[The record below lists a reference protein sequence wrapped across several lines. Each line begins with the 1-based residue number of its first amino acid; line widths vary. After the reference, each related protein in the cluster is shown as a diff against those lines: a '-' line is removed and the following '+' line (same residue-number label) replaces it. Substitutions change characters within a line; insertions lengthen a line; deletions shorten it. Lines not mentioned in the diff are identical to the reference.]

1 MSSPQKISPP
11 QKPFALPSAKI
22 PFATASKSPSYPEDT
37 KPDDTSPYLKSNEQG
52 LQLVDHSNEGYLGE
66 VTNVWD
72 NALTIPPAQ
81 SVQFSNSKILRLVDY
96 QVLYLKFVLALEPK
110 SKGSSFGNR
119 SSIVQLG
126 A

>member
-81 SVQFSNSKILRLVDY
+81 SVQFSNSKILRLINFLLKMFWLQILKFRDEWDHS
-96 QVLYLKFVLALEPK
+96 YLKWV
-110 SKGSSFGNR
+110 
-119 SSIVQLG
+119 I
-126 A
+126 